1 MTSQHDWELSKENAA
16 PLECGRSTKSL
27 SKRAFGTSS
36 AEMIAIEEKTKK
48 YEKLVRRSEKAVE
61 WLQKQVKEITTAAG
75 GDPNRELTKEE
86 ADHLRERM
94 TSELGFDPSTPDR
107 DHLDYDPMR
116 YWVLYIKHVRE
127 SYPSDSQKQFLIM
140 ERCARTFM
148 YRPFL
153 NPAYQNDIRFIRT
166 CILYADKTSNPSEVF
181 KLMSKIKV
189 GTLTALFWVAWAW
202 VAEKAEDFQFT
213 EKIFQ
218 KALSVG
224 AEPKKFLE
232 ERQKQ
237 FLRRMSRHWLNAS
250 QANEDNLE
258 GDDDEDGRGALSSI
272 SSVGLAA
279 NNRGTGFNR
288 NGSRD
293 RQHQTQRSRQ
303 LSRINENNSAGFSIF
318 QDNDENA
325 EDVLNDDDEDGAQ
338 RRRQLAKESE
348 RVKENRMRP
357 ESWNERGYGLK
368 NPALAVET
376 PMASDSIVGTAH
388 DGAGRQ
394 TSSSFA
400 AAPFE
405 VFVDDDCCDDDNRED
420 NDLSSKKVDN
430 RSLRQRLDGGTA
442 ERLAR
447 DPLRYMKNP
456 SKMESDHRKY
466 EPKSDD
472 RRDIIERGET
482 ENVNNKRPE
491 KQTIK
496 ATKSGSSDGG
506 GYDKE
511 LLKADSSGH
520 ECCFEEIRLERRYYN
535 LVSSDENFNFLKQ
548 DSSNDENET
557 SQMDVETSIEDEDM
571 EECTAEFDE
580 HLAQLIEKPKSGM
593 LKSSLR
599 SGMKTRTL
607 EPPSNGSTRKV
618 LFGANTNVEYK
629 NNNESLN
636 TTSGSSQLNGSFVRA
651 EETINTKLAN
661 AEISMMFCSP
671 NANVSRVESPG
682 KPLFSSSR
690 NNFNDEIN
698 DTSNVASFAIH
709 DDNQDNVA
717 GGFSIFQDDAD
728 NDSKSKGPPHDA
740 EDTASHSL
748 LGDVLT
754 GLDSSPAD
762 SKPAAPSRKMVPSMR
777 RPSLP
782 SKSKSI
788 IGSQQKETRRDSG
801 EDTASLS
808 VIGGVLGGI
817 DSCHVDESPKKTSAA
832 GFSIFS
838 DENTHSPKDSK
849 PKSCDGGLS
858 FAIYSD
864 EIGESA
870 AKKPKIWNDS
880 ENVCPEPSFGD
891 ISRIDD
897 ALDNERTRTNN
908 LQLSEEYSKLKSKGS
923 LLSAIEYT
931 MEHRKSTE
939 TALRLCMKA
948 AMKSHPGFSIFDHR
962 GKPLPKA
969 LLRKSF
975 PSGTNVDFL
984 GGESATIINEL
995 GRGVYGVVLLVDV
1008 SSEES
1013 NKGSQRRA
1021 LKIQAPIGSLAHEYS
1036 LLLEVEERVQPDP
1049 SGFYPFPRSE
1059 ALFAFSQGGLFMMTA
1074 GSESGMNLIDVANTY
1089 KKIMGNVPE
1098 LIAIYYTSRMLRHL
1112 ESLHNEGKVLH
1123 CDVKPDNWVLTSSK
1137 AGDAVRGCDLMLVD
1151 FGRAIDLEKV
1161 TRQGENPLQTL
1172 FKGSIAAEDMECGKM
1187 REGLPWGVDLDYFG
1201 LCASAFILLFGSH
1214 MEVVRDNSTGNWRLN
1229 KVLRRYWQK
1238 DLWQSLFHSL
1248 LNFDLGSERKC
1259 LRDLRVAFDEY
1270 IDEDRSREIATHL
1283 NQLFT
1288 HLPKKR

>member
-1 MTSQHDWELSKENAA
+1 MSSQHDWELSKENAA

-36 AEMIAIEEKTKK
+36 AEMMAIEEKTKK

-61 WLQKQVKEITTAAG
+61 WLQRQVKEIT
-75 GDPNRELTKEE
+75 GDGPTRELTKEE

-94 TSELGFDPSTPDR
+94 TNELGFDPSTIDR

-127 SYPSDSQKQFLIM
+127 SYPSDSQRQFLIM

-250 QANEDNLE
+250 QANEDDFDG
-258 GDDDEDGRGALSSI
+258 GDDDEDGRGALNSI
-272 SSVGLAA
+272 SSAGLAA
-279 NNRGTGFNR
+279 NNRGSGFNR
-288 NGSRD
+288 D
-293 RQHQTQRSRQ
+293 RTRHLQTQKSRQ

-318 QDNDENA
+318 QDNDENS
-325 EDVLNDDDEDGAQ
+325 ENVLNDDDNDDAQ
-338 RRRQLAKESE
+338 RGRQLAKESE

-368 NPALAVET
+368 NPASAVE
-376 PMASDSIVGTAH
+376 DSIVGTAH
-388 DGAGRQ
+388 DSAGYGSRQ
-394 TSSSFA
+394 TSSGFA

-405 VFVDDDCCDDDNRED
+405 VFVDDDCCDDDNRDGNE
-420 NDLSSKKVDN
+420 LSSKKVDD

-472 RRDIIERGET
+472 RRDIIEREK
-482 ENVNNKRPE
+482 VNNKRPE
-491 KQTIK
+491 KQMAK
-496 ATKSGSSDGG
+496 ATKSVSGGG

-511 LLKADSSGH
+511 LLKADSSGQ

-535 LVSSDENFNFLKQ
+535 LVSSEENFNLLKQ
-548 DSSNDENET
+548 ESDDDENDT

-580 HLAQLIEKPKSGM
+580 HVAQLIEKPKSGL

-599 SGMKTRTL
+599 SGMKARAL
-607 EPPSNGSTRKV
+607 EPHSNGSTRKV

-636 TTSGSSQLNGSFVRA
+636 TTSGSSQLNGSFIRA

-690 NNFNDEIN
+690 NNFNDEVTN
-698 DTSNVASFAIH
+698 TSNGASFAIH
-709 DDNQDNVA
+709 DDNKQNNVG
-717 GGFSIFQDDAD
+717 GGFSIFQDDED
-728 NDSKSKGPPHDA
+728 DDSKSKGQQHAA
-740 EDTASHSL
+740 EDTASYSL
-748 LGDVLT
+748 LGNVLT

-762 SKPAAPSRKMVPSMR
+762 SKPVASSRKKVPSMK
-777 RPSLP
+777 RPTFP
-782 SKSKSI
+782 SKS
-788 IGSQQKETRRDSG
+788 GSVLGSKKKEARRDSG

-808 VIGGVLGGI
+808 VIGDVMDGI
-817 DSCHVDESPKKTSAA
+817 GSCNVNDSPKKASAA

-838 DENTHSPKDSK
+838 DENTCSPNDSK
-849 PKSCDGGLS
+849 PKSVDGGLS
-858 FAIYSD
+858 FAIFSD
-864 EIGESA
+864 ETGESA
-870 AKKPKIWNDS
+870 AKKPKIWDDA
-880 ENVCPEPSFGD
+880 ENACPPSFGD

-908 LQLSEEYSKLKSKGS
+908 LQLSDEYSKLKHKGS
-923 LLSAIEYT
+923 LLRAVEYT
-931 MEHRKSTE
+931 IEHRKSTE
-939 TALRLCMKA
+939 TALRSCMKA
-948 AMKSHPGFSIFDHR
+948 AKKSHSGFSIFDHR

-975 PSGTNVDFL
+975 ISGTNVDFL
-984 GGESATIINEL
+984 GGESATIVNEL

-1013 NKGSQRRA
+1013 NEESQRRA

-1036 LLLEVEERVQPDP
+1036 LLLEVEKRVQPDS

-1059 ALFAFSQGGLFMMTA
+1059 ALYAFSQGGLFMMTA

-1112 ESLHNEGKVLH
+1112 ESLHEEGKVLH

-1137 AGDAVRGCDLMLVD
+1137 AGNGVGGCDLMLVD
-1151 FGRAIDLEKV
+1151 FGRAIDLAKV
-1161 TRQGENPLQTL
+1161 TRQGEDPLRTL
-1172 FKGSIAAEDMECGKM
+1172 FKGSIAAEDMECGMM

-1214 MEVVRDNSTGNWRLN
+1214 MEVVKDKNTGNWRLN

-1248 LNFDLGSERKC
+1248 LNFELGSERKC

-1270 IDEDRSREIATHL
+1270 IDVDRSRQISTHL